1 MTKEARKWA
10 FKESIACGIPTIFLT
25 AIIMYFTMR
34 KEFAAAPLS
43 LAELGVK
50 LGGTVTVTALIC
62 CVLQYLI
69 VGKAF
74 KAQFA
79 EGAEKLPAMGARS
92 EQVLFPLWVP
102 SKWWVYVIFVA
113 LFAGALFGTGI
124 PCFLVSG
131 VAALDNIQ
139 IGRLGH
145 AILAGIINGVGTWWA
160 VYAAHIYLVQF
171 FNEKAAAAARERPV
185 PYAADAARGRGAA
198 RALCVAA
205 LR

>member
-25 AIIMYFTMR
+25 AIIMYFTMS
-34 KEFAAAPLS
+34 KPYATEPLTLS
-43 LAELGVK
+43 QLGVAI
-50 LGGTVTVTALIC
+50 GGTVTVTSLIC
-62 CVLQYLI
+62 CFLQYLI

-102 SKWWVYVIFVA
+102 SKWWVYVIFMA
-113 LFAGALFGTGI
+113 FFAGALFGSGL
-124 PCFLVSG
+124 PCFLASWG
-131 VAALDNIQ
+131 INPGG

-145 AILAGIINGVGTWWA
+145 AVLSGIINGVGTWWA

-171 FNEKAAAAARERPV
+171 FNEKAAAAAQ
-185 PYAADAARGRGAA
+185 AK
-198 RALCVAA
+198 
-205 LR
+205 

>member
-25 AIIMYFTMR
+25 AIIMYFTMS
-34 KEFAAAPLS
+34 KEFAAAPLT

-50 LGGTVTVTALIC
+50 IGGTVTVTSLIC
-62 CVLQYLI
+62 CFLQYLI

-79 EGAEKLPAMGARS
+79 EGAEKLPAMGARA

-102 SKWWVYVIFVA
+102 SKWWVYVIFMA
-113 LFAGALFGTGI
+113 FFAGALFGSGI
-124 PCFLVSG
+124 PCFLASWG
-131 VAALDNIQ
+131 INPGG

-145 AILAGIINGVGTWWA
+145 AVLSGIINGVGTWWA

-171 FNEKAAAAARERPV
+171 FNEKAAAAAQ
-185 PYAADAARGRGAA
+185 AK
-198 RALCVAA
+198 
-205 LR
+205 

>member
-25 AIIMYFTMR
+25 AIIMYFTMS
-34 KEFAAAPLS
+34 KPYATNPLTLS
-43 LAELGVK
+43 QLGVAI
-50 LGGTVTVTALIC
+50 GGTVTVTSLIC
-62 CVLQYLI
+62 CFLQYLI

-102 SKWWVYVIFVA
+102 SKWWVYVIFVG

-124 PCFLVSG
+124 PCFLVSW

-145 AILAGIINGVGTWWA
+145 AILAGIINGIGTWWA
-160 VYAAHIYLVQF
+160 VYVAHIYLVQF
-171 FNEKAAAAARERPV
+171 FNEKAAAAAQ
-185 PYAADAARGRGAA
+185 AK
-198 RALCVAA
+198 
-205 LR
+205 